1 MLGYAVNRSAYV
13 IRRILL
19 IFPTLLAIYTI
30 TFFLIHATPGGPW
43 SGQDKPLPRAVLER
57 LNEAYGL
64 NDPIWK
70 QYVDYL
76 GNVLQGDFGP
86 SFTSRSRTVSDI
98 VSSTFPVSLQLGLV
112 SMILAMIIGVT
123 LGTIGAVKH
132 NSSVDYVSSFI
143 AIVGISTPSYVV
155 ASLLVLMLASK
166 LSLVPT
172 SGWDGIASS
181 KILIPAL
188 ALSFYPSAILAR
200 YTRSSLLDVLTSD
213 YVRTARAKGLRGRSV
228 IIRHALRNALLPV
241 VTVGGVVF
249 ADIIT
254 GSFFVETICGVP
266 GLGRYFV
273 SSISER
279 DYPVVLGT
287 VLLFGF
293 VITIMNLIVD
303 LIYPLLDPRMHV

>member
-1 MLGYAVNRSAYV
+1 MSRSAYV

-19 IFPTLLAIYTI
+19 MFPTMLAIYTV

-43 SGQDKPLPRAVLER
+43 SNQDKPMPQAVLDR

-70 QYVDYL
+70 QYLDYL
-76 GNVLQGDFGP
+76 KNLLQGDFGP
-86 SFTSRSRTVSDI
+86 SFTSRSRTVADIISD
-98 VSSTFPVSLQLGLV
+98 TFPVSIQLGLV
-112 SMILAMIIGVT
+112 AMVIALLVGIT
-123 LGTIGAVKH
+123 LGTLGAVKH
-132 NSSVDYVSSFI
+132 NSLGDYISSFL

-155 ASLLVLMLASK
+155 ASVLVLLLASW
-166 LSLVPT
+166 LGLVPT
-172 SGWDGIASS
+172 NGWDGIAST
-181 KILIPAL
+181 KIIVPAL
-188 ALSFYPSAILAR
+188 ALSFYPAAVLAR
-200 YTRSSLLDVLTSD
+200 YTRASLLDVLSSD
-213 YVRTARAKGLRGRSV
+213 YVRTARAKGLRERSV

-254 GSFFVETICGVP
+254 GSFFVEVICGVP
-266 GLGRYFV
+266 GMGRYFV
-273 SSISER
+273 TSISSR

-293 VITIMNLIVD
+293 VITLMNLIVD
-303 LIYPLLDPRMHV
+303 LIYPLLDPRMSK

>member
-1 MLGYAVNRSAYV
+1 VSRSAYV

-19 IFPTLLAIYTI
+19 MFPTMLAIYTV

-43 SGQDKPLPRAVLER
+43 SNQDKPMPQAVLDR

-70 QYVDYL
+70 QYLDYL
-76 GNVLQGDFGP
+76 KNLLQGDFGP
-86 SFTSRSRTVSDI
+86 SFTSRSRTVADIISD
-98 VSSTFPVSLQLGLV
+98 TFPVSIQLGLV
-112 SMILAMIIGVT
+112 AMVIALLVGIT
-123 LGTIGAVKH
+123 LGTLGAVKH
-132 NSSVDYVSSFI
+132 NSLGDYISSFL

-155 ASLLVLMLASK
+155 ASVLVLLLASW
-166 LSLVPT
+166 LGLVPT
-172 SGWDGIASS
+172 NGWDGIAST
-181 KILIPAL
+181 KIIVPAL
-188 ALSFYPSAILAR
+188 ALSFYPAAVLAR
-200 YTRSSLLDVLTSD
+200 YTRASLLDVLSSD
-213 YVRTARAKGLRGRSV
+213 YVRTARAKGLRERSV

-254 GSFFVETICGVP
+254 GSFFVEVICGVP
-266 GLGRYFV
+266 GMGRYFV
-273 SSISER
+273 TSISSR

-293 VITIMNLIVD
+293 VITLMNLIVD
-303 LIYPLLDPRMHV
+303 LIYPLLDPRMSK